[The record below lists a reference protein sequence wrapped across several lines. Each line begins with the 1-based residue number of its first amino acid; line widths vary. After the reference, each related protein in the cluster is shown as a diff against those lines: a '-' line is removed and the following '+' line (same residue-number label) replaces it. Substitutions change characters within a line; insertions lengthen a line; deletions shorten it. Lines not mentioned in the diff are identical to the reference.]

1 MEHGHPLA
9 PAWAAALEASAW
21 ALIVR
26 DSTWIYPLANLTHL
40 LGLVLLV
47 GPIVALDL
55 RLLGVSRTIAV
66 TDLSRLLTPFAVIGL
81 VLSLVSGSVLF
92 VADAGALVTN
102 NVFLIKM
109 ALLVLG
115 IANAVTFRLLWRHR
129 LRYWD
134 TQTPSMGRLQAVISV
149 AIWFCTAAAG
159 RLIAYF

>member
-1 MEHGHPLA
+1 MDHGHPLA

-21 ALIVR
+21 ALAVR

-55 RLLGVSRTIAV
+55 RLLGLSRSIAV
-66 TDLSRLLTPFAVIGL
+66 PDLSRLLTPFAVIGL
-81 VLSLVSGSVLF
+81 VLSMASGSVLF
-92 VADAGALVTN
+92 IADAGALVAN
-102 NVFLIKM
+102 GVFLIKM
-109 ALLVLG
+109 ALLALG
-115 IANAVTFRLLWRHR
+115 VANAVAFRLLWRHR

-134 TQTPSMGRLQAVISV
+134 ASMPPMGRLQAVVSIL
-149 AIWFCTAAAG
+149 IWFCTAASG